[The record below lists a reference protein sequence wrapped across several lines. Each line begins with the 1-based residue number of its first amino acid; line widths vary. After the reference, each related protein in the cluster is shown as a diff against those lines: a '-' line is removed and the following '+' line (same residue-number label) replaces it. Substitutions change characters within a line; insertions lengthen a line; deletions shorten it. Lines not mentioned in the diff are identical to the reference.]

1 MDRPPGENAAFS
13 PTVKWAPYV
22 LMPRSDSNMLA
33 EQCTTLQIHGPLLVV
48 ASSRTISDL
57 APSWETSLQTLNI
70 SYRVFVF
77 SENSHHEIDEI
88 RKEALDFRA
97 TAIAVIGKQDILNV
111 VQSAASLS
119 HVQLVSVLY
128 EGQ

>member
-1 MDRPPGENAAFS
+1 M
-13 PTVKWAPYV
+13 KWAPFV
-22 LMPRSDSNMLA
+22 LMPRSDSNALA
-33 EQCTTLQIHGPLLVV
+33 EQCTTLQVHGPLLVV

-70 SYRVFVF
+70 SYRVLVF

-88 RKEALDFRA
+88 RKEALDFHA
-97 TAIAVIGKQDILNV
+97 TAIAVIGTQDILNV

-128 EGQ
+128 EPQ

>member
-1 MDRPPGENAAFS
+1 M
-13 PTVKWAPYV
+13 V
-22 LMPRSDSNMLA
+22 RSDSDALA
-33 EQCTTLQIHGPLLVV
+33 EQCTTLQVRGPLLVV
-48 ASSRTISDL
+48 ATSRTVSDR
-57 APSWETSLQTLNI
+57 APFWETALQTLSI

-88 RKEALDFRA
+88 RKEAHDFLA
-97 TAIAVIGKQDILNV
+97 TAIAVIGTQDILNV

-128 EGQ
+128 APQ

>member
-1 MDRPPGENAAFS
+1 
-13 PTVKWAPYV
+13 
-22 LMPRSDSNMLA
+22 MPRSDSNKLA

-88 RKEALDFRA
+88 RREAHDFLA
-97 TAIAVIGKQDILNV
+97 TAIAVIGTQDILNV

-119 HVQLVSVLY
+119 NLQLVTVLF
-128 EGQ
+128 EPQ